1 MFYRKIL
8 FRIYWLVSIL
18 MVLFISTPSAYSK
31 KRDTPHKKNELRFWH
46 FIGTYNK
53 NILISSI
60 NTFNETNR
68 LTLVKGI
75 FQGNEEDIYLKLL
88 SRENLPDIVQI
99 PVHFLPTLKEKDY
112 LADITSLITNK
123 LKGDISE
130 KFWNSV
136 SIQERI
142 YGIPFLYSV
151 NILFV
156 NQHMLRISGVKQ
168 EKVPLTWDDIITI
181 TGKIK
186 QNPRNKWA
194 VFIPIDTM
202 TQFISFVQSYT
213 GKAVIQ
219 DGRIII
225 DTDEITAA
233 MAFLQNLVYQYE
245 IMPPKISVDEGV
257 ALFLSGNLGIMLA
270 SSSILVYTESN
281 LPYDMNVWHL
291 PSHKNIPPVVTGSC
305 LVILKSNPKRER
317 EAFKFIEHLIDYDN
331 AITWH
336 THTGNPSIRTSVK
349 ESLDLLIFYEDNPNH
364 MASTIELEKGE
375 IYNPVVGYMDVNK
388 IIKKALEEIMINGE
402 DPDKIL
408 SEAQAEI
415 NKLDI
420 VF

>member
-1 MFYRKIL
+1 MFYRKVL
-8 FRIYWLVSIL
+8 FRIYWLVSIS

-151 NILFV
+151 NILFI
-156 NQHMLRISGVKQ
+156 NQHMLRISG
-168 EKVPLTWDDIITI
+168 
-181 TGKIK
+181 
-186 QNPRNKWA
+186 
-194 VFIPIDTM
+194 
-202 TQFISFVQSYT
+202 
-213 GKAVIQ
+213 
-219 DGRIII
+219 
-225 DTDEITAA
+225 
-233 MAFLQNLVYQYE
+233 
-245 IMPPKISVDEGV
+245 
-257 ALFLSGNLGIMLA
+257 
-270 SSSILVYTESN
+270 
-281 LPYDMNVWHL
+281 
-291 PSHKNIPPVVTGSC
+291 
-305 LVILKSNPKRER
+305 
-317 EAFKFIEHLIDYDN
+317 
-331 AITWH
+331 
-336 THTGNPSIRTSVK
+336 
-349 ESLDLLIFYEDNPNH
+349 
-364 MASTIELEKGE
+364 
-375 IYNPVVGYMDVNK
+375 
-388 IIKKALEEIMINGE
+388 
-402 DPDKIL
+402 
-408 SEAQAEI
+408 AQ
-415 NKLDI
+415 
-420 VF
+420 